1 MGKLATNFQFLLMLI
16 LANLQK
22 YNLKTMHLHLQGPY
36 QDSRSL
42 KKTDP
47 DSHMKNI
54 SRFNFCPLPQIKS
67 RFQTNS
73 LDLSQSEFSAETQ
86 DQLCLGLQ
94 AHSQKLNIILPF
106 AYFLSPG
113 PCAEPSI
120 LQIHHG
126 FYHHYYSGRCTG
138 GLCHSCAHTNAP
150 AHSTF
155 TPRFTNHCFFFCI
168 SMRKTTNLDP
178 KKIQNWGFLVT
189 SSMEIL

>member
-42 KKTDP
+42 KKTAP

-67 RFQTNS
+67 MFQTNS

-86 DQLCLGLQ
+86 D
-94 AHSQKLNIILPF
+94 
-106 AYFLSPG
+106 
-113 PCAEPSI
+113 
-120 LQIHHG
+120 
-126 FYHHYYSGRCTG
+126 
-138 GLCHSCAHTNAP
+138 
-150 AHSTF
+150 
-155 TPRFTNHCFFFCI
+155 
-168 SMRKTTNLDP
+168 
-178 KKIQNWGFLVT
+178 
-189 SSMEIL
+189 